1 MHTAK
6 SGHGRICS
14 HGSVGLII
22 DTLEVSVT
30 NVGNVTNFG
39 IGINSIATC
48 GVLQLQ
54 KTTVNTDRQ
63 RQHPSEAYLDCAN
76 YAMCMHVHAAK
87 YTVLRCNNPQVASKV
102 GQY

>member
-1 MHTAK
+1 MRTAK

-22 DTLEVSVT
+22 DALEVSVT
-30 NVGNVTNFG
+30 NVGDVTNFR

-54 KTTVNTDRQ
+54 GTTVNTDRQ
-63 RQHPSEAYLDCAN
+63 RQHQ
-76 YAMCMHVHAAK
+76 AK
-87 YTVLRCNNPQVASKV
+87 LT
-102 GQY
+102 